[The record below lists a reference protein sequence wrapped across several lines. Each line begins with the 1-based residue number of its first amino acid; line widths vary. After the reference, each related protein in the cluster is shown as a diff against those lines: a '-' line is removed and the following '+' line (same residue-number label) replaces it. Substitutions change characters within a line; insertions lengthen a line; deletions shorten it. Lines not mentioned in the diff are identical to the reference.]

1 MPTRNAIKYTLQHIL
16 KVAFPNLRAS
26 VIIEQDEVRAQVDG
40 LSVVFPLMDKE
51 AFHKMMEGA
60 LPFDT
65 LNSPTAPPLPAF
77 RIGDGNQTYSIN
89 NQKITLCFD
98 LLTLPFVLLSRF
110 EETGPSTRD
119 IHGRFLFKDSLADKY
134 SFIDIPLVDEYALLI
149 RSIAKKEF
157 PDLQIIPRKSNY
169 VSTHDIDLV
178 SRFGNFKTNLRTL
191 AADLLKYRSMSM
203 FCTSL
208 AQYHA
213 CRRDELKD
221 PYLLAVEMLL
231 EKDLVS
237 KRKSLF
243 FIKSLRAG
251 EDDATYDIFGPQA
264 AHLVRTVKERGGDIG
279 LHGSYPSIDNPNSFI
294 KEKRY
299 LENVTEQPIGKG
311 RQHFLRFDVKTTPQL
326 WQNAGITDDYT
337 LGFAEREGFRC
348 GTCHPYPLYDLQ
360 NDAPLNVTEH
370 PLIAMDGTFYQYQNT
385 DPKTALEKIRQLQT
399 TCEAVEGD
407 FILLW
412 HNTFVWRE
420 FEPWYE
426 EVFCK
431 L

>member
-1 MPTRNAIKYTLQHIL
+1 MPTQNAVRYTLQHL
-16 KVAFPNLRAS
+16 MKVAFPNLETAVAIS
-26 VIIEQDEVRAQVDG
+26 VNNIAVNVEGVTI
-40 LSVVFPLMDKE
+40 SFPLMDKVSYLQ
-51 AFHKMMEGA
+51 MMEGKLSA
-60 LPFDT
+60 EHLHTPIGHT
-65 LNSPTAPPLPAF
+65 VPAF
-77 RIGDGNQTYSIN
+77 RLIESNEIYSIEK
-89 NQKITLCFD
+89 NQIAFHFD
-98 LLTLPFVLLSRF
+98 FITLPFVMLSRA
-110 EETGPSTRD
+110 EELSSTVHD
-119 IHGRFLFKDSLADKY
+119 SHGRFLFKGSLADKY
-134 SFIDIPLVDEYALLI
+134 NFIDIPIVDEYALLI
-149 RSIAKKEF
+149 RSIVKKEF
-157 PDLQIIPRKSNY
+157 PDLHIVPRNTNFI
-169 VSTHDIDLV
+169 STHDIDLI
-178 SRFGNFKTNLRTL
+178 SRFGKAFTNLHTL
-191 AADLLKYRSMSM
+191 AADLLKYRSWTQ
-203 FCTSL
+203 FRTSL

-231 EKDLVS
+231 EKDLAA

-251 EDDATYDIFGPQA
+251 EDDATYDIFGTQA
-264 AHLVRTVKERGGDIG
+264 AHLIRTVKERGGEIG

-299 LENVTEQPIGKG
+299 LENVTEQPVGQG

-326 WQNAGITDDYT
+326 WQHAGLTDDYT

-360 NDAPLNVTEH
+360 NDVPMNVTEH
-370 PLIAMDGTFYQYQNT
+370 PLIAMDGTFLQYQKIQPT
-385 DPKTALEKIRQLQT
+385 SALQKIQQLQA
-399 TCEAVEGD
+399 TCAAAEGD

-420 FEPWYE
+420 FAPWYE